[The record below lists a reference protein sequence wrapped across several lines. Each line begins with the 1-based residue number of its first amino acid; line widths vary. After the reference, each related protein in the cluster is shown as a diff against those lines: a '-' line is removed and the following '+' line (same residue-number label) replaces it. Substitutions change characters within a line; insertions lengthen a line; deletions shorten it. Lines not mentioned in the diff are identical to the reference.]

1 MSILLP
7 VCRHARLWALS

>member
-7 VCRHARLWALS
+7 VKNKSC